1 MFLLKP
7 RWLVLHACA
16 LGLAVLFV
24 NFGFWQLRRLDER
37 QTRNALLESRFQQE
51 ALPLDLLLASFKLDV
66 PASHEASILLRSA
79 FVTGVY
85 DATEEVLFRSANNY
99 DGQPGYYV
107 LTPLLL
113 EEGKAML
120 VKRGWVPFEFK
131 TTPVQEALP
140 VTSEVM
146 LEGMLLEPSSR
157 PTGFLSNLTPRDPEG
172 ELVITA
178 YFDTVRLAEQMPY
191 ELLPLVLDLRVQTPP
206 QTTVLPLPNKELELS
221 EGSHLGYAVQ
231 WFSFAL
237 IGVVGY
243 GVLMFG
249 LVKEHNKVVT

>member
-24 NFGFWQLRRLDER
+24 NFGFWQLRRLEQR
-37 QTRNALLESRFQQE
+37 QSRNALLESRFAQE
-51 ALPLDLLLASFKLDV
+51 ALPLDLLLASFSTDV
-66 PASHEASILLRSA
+66 PAANETSILLRST

-107 LTPLLL
+107 LTPLIL

-120 VKRGWVPFEFK
+120 VKRGWVPFQFK
-131 TTPVQEALP
+131 TTPVEEALP
-140 VTSEVM
+140 VSEEVT

-157 PTGFLSNLTPRDPEG
+157 PTGFLSNLTPKDPEG

-178 YFDTVRLAEQMPY
+178 YFDTERLAGQMPY
-191 ELLPLVLDLRVQTPP
+191 DLLPLVLDLRVQEPT

-249 LVKEHNKVVT
+249 LVKERKKIST